1 MTFTEVRT
9 DPLTGV
15 NNRRGLDDA
24 LSAQFAIMMRY
35 NAPFSLVMFYFLLG

>member
-24 LSAQFAIMMRY
+24 LSAQLALMSRY
-35 NAPFSLVMFYFLLG
+35 HSRILAG